1 MKKARPSRQYAVG
14 SRQWNRQSDRDAA
27 PLPAQPTAYRLPPTA
42 FTLIELLVVIAII
55 SAVTLAT
62 VPMILPALDTRRIRE
77 SARIVSTQFASAQ
90 SEAIARGRS
99 VGVWMERLSAD
110 PSASMDLF
118 LCEVP
123 QTYAGDS
130 ESSVARVQITA
141 GIPSFSL
148 FMGTDVGWQNQ
159 LRPGDL
165 VRFNYRGAYY
175 AIAGEPANKVV
186 PNPQDNTQVVLDSTP
201 DSGSNPQTK
210 TFVITPI
217 NPANPQLPIPSAGVP
232 YQIYR
237 QPVKLTGGVAQ
248 LPAGAVIDLVF
259 SGVGSAQLWQSA
271 MPVQSGSNTYTLNL
285 QNTSTMSSFVD
296 TTDATEK
303 AANQRLPIIVT
314 FDKTGALENLYIR
327 GPAAPSA
334 NGGPKRV
341 ELQAIRLTSPIHFLV
356 GKREKSYSLNSAN
369 AADQNWTDLENIWVS
384 LNPQTGLV
392 TTAEVAAI
400 PSGSTTPLHDTRVYA
415 QAAQTM
421 GGR

>member
-1 MKKARPSRQYAVG
+1 M
-14 SRQWNRQSDRDAA
+14 QSEECKVKCEQA
-27 PLPAQPTAYRLPPTA
+27 PCGILHSAFCTLHLRRA
-42 FTLIELLVVIAII
+42 FTLVELLVVIAII
-55 SAVTLAT
+55 SMVTLAS

-130 ESSVARVQITA
+130 ENSLAQVKISGGMA
-141 GIPSFSL
+141 SFVL
-148 FMGTDVGWQNQ
+148 ATGTDVGWQNQ

-175 AIAGEPANKVV
+175 AIAGDPLNKVV
-186 PNPQDNTQVVLDSTP
+186 PNPQDNTQVVLDP
-201 DSGSNPQTK
+201 AADSSNPQTK
-210 TFVITPI
+210 TIVITPI

-248 LPAGAVIDLVF
+248 LPAGAVIDLLF
-259 SGVGSAQLWQSA
+259 SGVGSQQLFQSA
-271 MPVQSGSNTYTLNL
+271 QPVTSGGNTYVLTG
-285 QNTSTMSSFVD
+285 QNPSSSTKSSFID

-303 AANQRLPIIVT
+303 VANQRLPIIVT
-314 FDKTGALENLYIR
+314 FDKTGALDNLYIR
-327 GPAAPSA
+327 GPGVPPAS
-334 NGGPKRV
+334 GGGSKRV
-341 ELQAIRLTSPIHFLV
+341 ELQAIRLTSPIHFLI
-356 GKREKSYSLNSAN
+356 GKRDKLGTLTSNSAE
-369 AADQNWTDLENIWVS
+369 QNWTDLENIWVS

-400 PSGSTTPLHDTRVYA
+400 PTSSTTQLHDARAYA

>member
-1 MKKARPSRQYAVG
+1 MQNKECKVKSEQ
-14 SRQWNRQSDRDAA
+14 A
-27 PLPAQPTAYRLPPTA
+27 PCGILHFASCALRLRRA

-55 SAVTLAT
+55 STVTLAT
-62 VPMILPALDTRRIRE
+62 VPMILPALDSRRIRE

-99 VGVWMERLSAD
+99 VGVWMERLPAD

-130 ESSVARVQITA
+130 ATSVALVYPPA
-141 GIPSFSL
+141 GGISSFSL
-148 FMGTDVGWQNQ
+148 SLGVDQGWQNQ

-165 VRFNYRGAYY
+165 IRFNYRGQYY
-175 AIAGEPANKVV
+175 VILGEPANKVV
-186 PNPQDNTQVVLDSTP
+186 PNPQDPNQVVLDSTP
-201 DSGSNPQTK
+201 DTGGGPPKK
-210 TFVITPI
+210 TFAIGTT
-217 NPANPQLPIPSAGVP
+217 NPANPQLPIPSATGVP

-271 MPVQSGSNTYTLNL
+271 LPVQTYTLAL
-285 QNTSTMSSFVD
+285 QNGSKTSSFVD

-314 FDKTGALENLYIR
+314 FDKTGAPENLYIR

-341 ELQAIRLTSPIHFLV
+341 ELQAIRLTSPIHFLI
-356 GKREKSYSLNSAN
+356 GKREKSYSLTSSNLAG
-369 AADQNWTDLENIWVS
+369 QNWTDLENIWVS

-400 PSGSTTPLHDTRVYA
+400 PTGSATPLHDARIYA